1 MLYCRKCGNVVK
13 ADAKFCEKCFSRLD
27 KDGVSGTVNKY
38 EIAAMSRNSEE
49 FAADSYVARNNL
61 CGERVFGYRLT
72 RLIGSVAESDYYTAS
87 SADNGVIVN
96 KTVRHIVFPDR
107 ESFDCLRL
115 VNGFSDK
122 KAMQTLEK
130 CINAVP
136 QGISDFIA
144 LCEKIGISCAYED
157 STVYRSELMGTYHVF
172 VLMRPVIPLW
182 EYIRGKRITLRD
194 VISWGISIASQLEI
208 IEQYGGKHTCISDTD
223 VFFDSGENIFIG
235 SGVQD
240 IFSDNMYL
248 GAYSTARNIYK
259 MPSEMEADPSV
270 YSAGMLIYLLLNG
283 MRHPY
288 INYSGGRIT
297 RTGYLAAEKLRAQ
310 HAPAQMPRFARNS
323 LGKVLLRTF
332 SDIDEHRVSAAE
344 LNRVLKNSLIY
355 ISTEELNTVVL
366 DIEND
371 GE

>member
-27 KDGVSGTVNKY
+27 KDGVSSTVNKY

-208 IEQYGGKHTCISDTD
+208 IEQYGGKHICISDTD
-223 VFFDSGENIFIG
+223 VF
-235 SGVQD
+235 
-240 IFSDNMYL
+240 L
-248 GAYSTARNIYK
+248 T
-259 MPSEMEADPSV
+259 
-270 YSAGMLIYLLLNG
+270 
-283 MRHPY
+283 
-288 INYSGGRIT
+288 
-297 RTGYLAAEKLRAQ
+297 AEKISLSEAGFRIFFRTICILGHIRQ
-310 HAPAQMPRFARNS
+310 REISIKCRRKWRQILLFTAP
-323 LGKVLLRTF
+323 
-332 SDIDEHRVSAAE
+332 EC
-344 LNRVLKNSLIY
+344 
-355 ISTEELNTVVL
+355 
-366 DIEND
+366 
-371 GE
+371 